1 MKRLIL
7 TISLILIVLTAGAE
21 EIKAPKIVAGPYIQA
36 CTDTEFTVVWQTD
49 KEALSWVEI
58 APDDGTHFY
67 NTAREQFFHTIHGR
81 RPITRWH
88 KVTVSGLEPNTVYRY
103 RILNK
108 GIILNEGNRRIRKGQ
123 SDHPFCYRQ
132 RLPRQA

>member
-81 RPITRWH
+81 RPITR
-88 KVTVSGLEPNTVYRY
+88 
-103 RILNK
+103 
-108 GIILNEGNRRIRKGQ
+108 
-123 SDHPFCYRQ
+123 
-132 RLPRQA
+132 